1 MSTPNSS
8 ESSWTVRGGE
18 GAYSGLSAAGAVIL
32 GLAAFGCIV
41 YSLYI
46 QGITGAT
53 VCALGLIYGLAGITC
68 VLGAHAARLRYRLV
82 EASQWKPPQWGR
94 AENNQ
99 DLENPYIIEFEQGR
113 SIHFWLL
120 GMVPV
125 VIFLSAALYLFFFL
139 NQSKPEYFDIVHPQ
153 SMLLG
158 VLGFVFSCVT
168 LILARSFESA
178 SNEDLPEAGGLS
190 SAMREVQV
198 ITLVT
203 ASVLVAK
210 SWIGPAE
217 AYLTR
222 ILLCWLFIVGVEMFA
237 RLLMGWLN
245 RSRTP
250 EQFSS
255 PIDLLTRKVIFVL
268 GNPVAGLFNS
278 LESKYG
284 ISFRS
289 SWAIRFVAK
298 ATLPAFVMVLLL
310 SWALSSLSVVRLG
323 EMGLKFSYG
332 QVVGEP
338 LTPGLYFKLPW
349 PLGQVKT
356 WPVKQVVM
364 TPIGFVCD
372 EEKEHSG
379 SAFHAYLW
387 TKTHGQEFELLL
399 GNGNE
404 AVSVNAVVAYKIRE
418 DKKGF
423 LQYAFS
429 FQNPKDVL
437 EAYAYK
443 TLMEVTRSKTVD
455 EVLTVDR
462 EAFANQICHRLNE
475 LCDQNELG
483 IEIIEVALLNLHP
496 PVDAAEDYL
505 DVISAGIDAQRAVI
519 EKQGQKK
526 SQILAAQ
533 KESAVMVS
541 SGKIDALKL
550 IAQAQERSSEFLEV
564 GEAYRIAPDAFKR
577 RYWLNTIEQTL
588 ANKKLV
594 LVDKDLPLFWD
605 TNKAQS
611 GSAQGAS
618 LNMIR
623 AE

>member
-1 MSTPNSS
+1 M
-8 ESSWTVRGGE
+8 
-18 GAYSGLSAAGAVIL
+18 
-32 GLAAFGCIV
+32 
-41 YSLYI
+41 
-46 QGITGAT
+46 QGISGAT
-53 VCALGLIYGLAGITC
+53 LCALGLIYGLAAITC
-68 VLGAHAARLRYRLV
+68 GLGAHAARLRYRLV

-120 GMVPV
+120 GLIPV
-125 VIFLSAALYLFFFL
+125 AAVVSGALYLFLFL
-139 NQSKPEYFDIVHPQ
+139 NQAKADYFTTVHSQ
-153 SMLLG
+153 TMLLG
-158 VLGFVFSCVT
+158 VLGFVFSCIC
-168 LILARSFESA
+168 LIFARSFESA
-178 SNEDLPEAGGLS
+178 SSDDLPEVSGLS
-190 SAMREVQV
+190 SALREIQ
-198 ITLVT
+198 IISIVT
-203 ASVLVAK
+203 ATVLIAK

-222 ILLCWLFIVGVEMFA
+222 VLIVWLIIVGVEMFG

-245 RSRTP
+245 RARNP

-255 PIDLLTRKVIFVL
+255 PIDLMTRRIIFVL

-298 ATLPAFVMVLLL
+298 ATVPSLIMVLILA
-310 SWALSSLSVVRLG
+310 WGLSSLAVVRLG
-323 EMGLKFSYG
+323 EMGLKYSCG

-349 PLGQVKT
+349 PLGQIKT
-356 WPVKQVVM
+356 WPVKRVNM
-364 TPIGFVCD
+364 TPIGFSCD
-372 EEKEHSG
+372 EDKEHTG
-379 SAFHAYLW
+379 SSFHAYLW
-387 TKTHGQEFELLL
+387 TKAHGQEFDLLL

-404 AVSVNAVVAYKIRE
+404 AVSVNAIVKYKIRE
-418 DKKGF
+418 DKEGF

-429 FQNPKDVL
+429 FQNPNDAL

-455 EVLTVDR
+455 QILTADR
-462 EAFANQICHRLNE
+462 EAFANQIFNRIQEFC
-475 LCDQNELG
+475 QINELG
-483 IEIIEVALLNLHP
+483 VEIVEVSLLNLHP

-505 DVISAGIDAQRAVI
+505 DVISAGIDAQRVVI
-519 EKQGQKK
+519 EARGQQKE
-526 SQILAAQ
+526 SELSAQ
-533 KESAVMVS
+533 KESAVMIS
-541 SGKIDALKL
+541 TGHIEALKL
-550 IAQAQERSSEFLEV
+550 IARAQERSSEFLAI
-564 GEAYRIAPDAFKR
+564 GEAYKIAPDAFKH
-577 RYWLNTIEQTL
+577 RYWLNTIEGTL
-588 ANKKLV
+588 TNKKLV

-605 TNKAQS
+605 MNKAQNS
-611 GSAQGAS
+611 PGFGAPQ
-618 LNMIR
+618 NMIK